1 MRQATFDLPDIDH
14 DRARS
19 LIALVD
25 QHFARESAAPPDAWR
40 DLVALLAL
48 EKAVETRECAQC
60 GRLARATATRCGYC
74 WHVFG
79 ATP

>member
-48 EKAVETRECAQC
+48 ETAAETRACARC
-60 GRLARATATRCGYC
+60 GRLSRVTATRCGYC
-74 WHVFG
+74 WHG
-79 ATP
+79 LKPTP